1 MITPYKTRVRRL
13 SKRLCDDIAAYFR
26 GSDIPCSWRLQV
38 AGTRDRKDLNI
49 LLVTFITRE
58 DGDLLSLVYRINRKF
73 YTLSEAK
80 TACAGRIG
88 NLFVVTVKEYLA
100 KEIEKMESENDR

>member
-49 LLVTFITRE
+49 MLVTFISRP
-58 DGDLLSLVYRINRKF
+58 DGDLLSLQYWVSRQVYTRSKVKPAWAEHVGES
-73 YTLSEAK
+73 LVSA
-80 TACAGRIG
+80 
-88 NLFVVTVKEYLA
+88 VKEYLK
-100 KEIEKMESENDR
+100 KEHVNE

>member
-1 MITPYKTRVRRL
+1 MIIPYKTRVRRL
-13 SKRLCDDIAAYFR
+13 SKRLCDDIAAYLK

-38 AGTRDRKDLNI
+38 AGTQDRKDLSI

-88 NLFVVTVKEYLA
+88 ERFVIKVKEYLK
-100 KEIEKMESENDR
+100 KEHENEN

>member
-49 LLVTFITRE
+49 MLVTFISRP
-58 DGDLLSLVYRINRKF
+58 DGCLYSLHCLINRKF

-88 NLFVVTVKEYLA
+88 ERFVITVKEYLK
-100 KEIEKMESENDR
+100 KEHVNENQ